1 MRKRLWPV
9 FAVAICL
16 SSTPAAQKPPPSE
29 EMVTIDGSKNPE
41 MIPQWSAWEFAF
53 RVIAGGPKQLP
64 SSVHHVVSDQEGA
77 RVMAAAE
84 ADQRRDAACRERIT
98 KLRPLVLTA
107 KASDINARQAEIQ
120 LDCRWQTLQTR
131 DRLLQDLRPEG
142 QAALIAFVESLK
154 AGTQVTVPRR
164 ELAHFQKPQ

>member
-1 MRKRLWPV
+1 
-9 FAVAICL
+9 
-16 SSTPAAQKPPPSE
+16 
-29 EMVTIDGSKNPE
+29 
-41 MIPQWSAWEFAF
+41 
-53 RVIAGGPKQLP
+53 
-64 SSVHHVVSDQEGA
+64 
-77 RVMAAAE
+77 
-84 ADQRRDAACRERIT
+84 
-98 KLRPLVLTA
+98 LTA
-107 KASDINARQAEIQ
+107 KASVINARQAEIQ